1 MLVKEAL
8 VDLDSLGPVSRP
20 ELGRAIAVRG

>member
-8 VDLDSLGPVSRP
+8 VDLDSLRPVSGP
-20 ELGRAIAVRG
+20 ELGRAIAIRG